1 MGMALEGSVVN
12 LDKIESNGITAWIE
26 PNLNTYMKQLGGI
39 NVDYTDRGPGQ
50 AGYVI
55 RPGNQADK
63 SACGG
68 CTSC

>member
-1 MGMALEGSVVN
+1 MALEGSVAN
-12 LDKIESNGITAWIE
+12 LDKVESNGITAYID
-26 PNLNTYMKQLGGI
+26 PNLNAYMKQLGGI
-39 NVDYTDRGPGQ
+39 SVDYTNSNPGQ
-50 AGYVI
+50 TGYLI